1 MKKISMILFFI
12 CFIVTAC
19 NSDTVDTPRYEGK
32 SLVIG
37 LIGDAPN
44 VREKNV
50 DFKQITFKQLEDLSP
65 DYDAIFIMKEYLS
78 EAATQKYA
86 KVYKNA
92 GIPFFFIE
100 TTKSY
105 LPFINEELSYEDA
118 PDLSSDTYATGYYQS
133 DKEFQYWGYGL
144 YNDKVN
150 ESSIADVYTRIF
162 TTMESLEK

>member
-19 NSDTVDTPRYEGK
+19 NSDTVDSPRYTGK

-37 LIGDAPN
+37 VIGDAPN
-44 VREKNV
+44 VREKDV

-65 DYDAIFIMKEYLS
+65 DYDAIFIMKEHLS
-78 EAATQKYA
+78 EAATQ
-86 KVYKNA
+86 KNA

-105 LPFINEELSYEDA
+105 LPFINEELSYDDA
-118 PDLSSDTYATGYYQS
+118 PDLSSDTYATGYYQL

-162 TTMESLEK
+162 TTMGSLEVTMK